1 MTRSFDLDV
10 VKVTVILNSEERG
23 DSESIIRLCSGEG
36 ELERKAFA
44 VSRFLVS
51 LKLARMTR
59 SFDLGVVKVTAI
71 LNKKPRNKV
80 LGFGGIDCG

>member
-1 MTRSFDLDV
+1 MC
-10 VKVTVILNSEERG
+10 G
-23 DSESIIRLCSGEG
+23 GEG
-36 ELERKAFA
+36 EWERKAFA

-59 SFDLGVVKVTAI
+59 AFDLDVVKVTAI

>member
-1 MTRSFDLDV
+1 
-10 VKVTVILNSEERG
+10 

-51 LKLARMTR
+51 LEFARMTR
-59 SFDLGVVKVTAI
+59 AFDLDVVKVTAI

-80 LGFGGIDCG
+80 LDFGKIDCD

>member
-10 VKVTVILNSEERG
+10 VKVTVILSNEC

-51 LKLARMTR
+51 LELARMTR
-59 SFDLGVVKVTAI
+59 SFDLDVVKVTVI
-71 LNKKPRNKV
+71 LNNEERM
-80 LGFGGIDCG
+80 